1 MEMTASRLRVA
12 LVGCGQIADAHLG
25 EIRKLPLAEVVAVC
39 DRERDLATQ
48 AAARFDV
55 PAIFDDLE
63 EMLALARPDV
73 VHITTPPH
81 THKPIAIEVLRA
93 GAHAYVEKP
102 FAIDLAETDEVLAVA
117 ESTGRLVCIGHD
129 QLFDPAWEECRDL
142 YRSGLLGRI
151 VHIDAVLGYDFTGPF
166 GSLVST
172 DRAHWVHRLPGGIF
186 HNTISHAVY
195 KIAEFLPDEHPQ
207 IQGFW
212 APSLDSGSIPTELRV
227 LVRGAETTASLV
239 SSCAARPVQRVTRVY
254 GTLQTVEVDLDGRL
268 VRSYPA
274 PRLRGALARIE
285 IPYRHLREAKRHF
298 RRAIR
303 RFFKNEI
310 HYFTG
315 MRNLFELFYRAIVE
329 QGQPPIPYSEIR
341 RVTAIMDGIFA
352 ACRDPRHDQPAA
364 GVPGD
369 GAGQLRTFCNAS
381 G

>member
-1 MEMTASRLRVA
+1 
-12 LVGCGQIADAHLG
+12 VGCGQIADAHLG
-25 EIRKLPLAEVVAVC
+25 EIRKLPVAEVVAVC
-39 DRERDLATQ
+39 DRERDLASQ
-48 AAARFDV
+48 AAARFQV
-55 PAIFDDLE
+55 AKVFDNLD
-63 EMLALARPDV
+63 EMLASTRPDV

-81 THKPIAIEVLRA
+81 THKPVAIQVLRA

-117 ESTGRLVCIGHD
+117 ESSGRLVCIGHD

-142 YRSGLLGRI
+142 FRRGLLGRI

-172 DRAHWVHRLPGGIF
+172 DRGHWVHRLPGGIF

-195 KIAEFLPDEHPQ
+195 KIAEFLPDENPQ

-212 APSLDSGSIPTELRV
+212 VPSAESGGVATELRI
-227 LVRGAETTASLV
+227 LLRGAETTASLV

-254 GTLQTVEVDLDGRL
+254 GTLQSVEVDLDGRL

-274 PRLRGALARIE
+274 PKLRGALSRIE
-285 IPYRHLREAKRHF
+285 IPYRHLREARRHF
-298 RRAIR
+298 WRAVR
-303 RFFKNEI
+303 RFLKNEI

-315 MRNLFELFYRAIVE
+315 MRNLFEQFYRAIIE
-329 QGQPPIPYSEIR
+329 QGPPPIPYREIR
-341 RVTAIMDGIFA
+341 RVTAIMDGIFV
-352 ACRDPRHDQPAA
+352 ACREAPRDEPVAL
-364 GVPGD
+364 VPGD
-369 GAGQLRTFCNAS
+369 DAGQPHQFCSAS